1 MQLNRWQVT
10 HWLWLGLTIL
20 LGLSCLLSVSIGPVS
35 ISLIDALRAVV
46 NWATQ
51 QNIGNIA
58 PHEQLVINNV
68 RLPRTLL
75 ALAVGA
81 ILAQC
86 GAVMQGLFR
95 NPLADPGIIG
105 VSSGAALGAAICI
118 VLLPNTHPLMIPI
131 SAFVAGLITTLVVYR
146 LASSPTG
153 TSVVLLLLSG
163 VAIAALAGAGIG
175 VLTYLAND
183 MALRDLTLWQMGSI
197 AGAQWIYVSLCVA
210 TLVFI
215 SWRFYQD
222 ARALNA
228 LLLGEAEARH
238 LGIDVD
244 RLKLRLILLCAL
256 GVGVSVAATGIIGF
270 IGLVVPH
277 LVRMILGP
285 DHRQLLPLSALLGAT
300 LLALADI
307 GARAFLPPAELPVG
321 LVTALLGAPFFI
333 FLLLQQRSKLT

>member
-20 LGLSCLLSVSIGPVS
+20 LGLSCLLSVSTGPVS

-131 SAFVAGLITTLVVYR
+131 NAFVAGLITTLVVYR